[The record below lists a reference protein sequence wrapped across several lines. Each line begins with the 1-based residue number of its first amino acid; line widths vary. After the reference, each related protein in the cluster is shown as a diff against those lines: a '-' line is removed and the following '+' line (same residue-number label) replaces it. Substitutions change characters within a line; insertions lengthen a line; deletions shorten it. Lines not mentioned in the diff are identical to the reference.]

1 MALARRRSEIGV
13 VIGFPTIIT
22 ELVTE
27 LVTELIT
34 ELNFVVCN
42 MLKIKL

>member
-27 LVTELIT
+27 LIT

>member
-27 LVTELIT
+27 LVTEL
-34 ELNFVVCN
+34 NFVVCN